1 MVTKHKASFAKN
13 ANAKTITVT
22 KEIDAPVDQVWR
34 AWTTAEQLD
43 KWWGPQPWK
52 AVTKKM
58 EFKEGG
64 SWIYKMQGPNGE
76 EQWDKVNFTNINA
89 PNGFSATDLFT
100 DEKGNRNSDMPSTR
114 WKNSFTKSGDGTKI
128 ESVLSF
134 DSKEDLDKILKTG
147 FEEGFSK
154 GLDQLDD
161 LLIH

>member
-1 MVTKHKASFAKN
+1 MTTKHKASFAKN
-13 ANAKTITVT
+13 ASAKTITVV
-22 KEIDAPVDQVWR
+22 KEIDAPVQQVWK

-43 KWWGPQPWK
+43 KWWGPKPWN

-58 EFKEGG
+58 DFTEGG
-64 SWIYKMQGPNGE
+64 SWVYKMAGPNGE
-76 EQWDKVNFTNINA
+76 QQWDKVNFTNIHA
-89 PNGFSATDLFT
+89 PNDFSATDLFT

-134 DSKEDLDKILKTG
+134 DSKEDMDKILKTG

-161 LLIH
+161 LLSD